1 MSKPVTGKIV
11 NICELQEIGSNGFK
25 KQEFWVEETAD
36 KYPQTI
42 CFQVTRDKIALLSEA
57 EVGDEVTVQYN
68 LRGRVW
74 NDRCFNSLE
83 AWSIRYEGQ
92 GSRQSASVEPLETRT
107 GVEAGVDM
115 DEQDSIPF

>member
-1 MSKPVTGKIV
+1 MSNSVTGKIV
-11 NICELQEIGSNGFK
+11 NICELKEIGSKGFK
-25 KQEFWVEETAD
+25 VQEFWVEETAD

-42 CFQVTRDKIALLSEA
+42 CFQVTRDKIEQLSQA

-68 LRGRVW
+68 LRGRIH

-92 GSRQSASVEPLETRT
+92 GSRQSASVGDRNTRT
-107 GVEAGVDM
+107 GVEPSVDM
-115 DEQDSIPF
+115 GDIPF